1 MTGKRDAVRKLP
13 WVFLLVLVVGA
24 ALIAAVL
31 IAARMTWITDV
42 QLFQVSFFIAGNV
55 AVLSLSMVGHIWLFC
70 RLSGRPIG
78 DVRRPA
84 LVLHG
89 AIIFPAPFLFL
100 AVVLMGFA
108 GYVGLDGETHLLWGG
123 VALILIILEARLLG
137 SRRFFL
143 IFGSR
148 SLEKRLGVAVFSGV
162 FVWMLSVVLYGAALS
177 GIEL

>member
-1 MTGKRDAVRKLP
+1 MTGKRDAVRNLP

-24 ALIAAVL
+24 ALIATV
-31 IAARMTWITDV
+31 INWITDLR
-42 QLFQVSFFIAGNV
+42 LFQASFFIAGNV
-55 AVLSLSMVGHIWLFC
+55 AVLSMSMVGHIWLFC

-89 AIIFPAPFLFL
+89 AIIFPAPFLFIAAFFMAL
-100 AVVLMGFA
+100 G
-108 GYVGLDGETHLLWGG
+108 GYFGSGDPVFLVWGG